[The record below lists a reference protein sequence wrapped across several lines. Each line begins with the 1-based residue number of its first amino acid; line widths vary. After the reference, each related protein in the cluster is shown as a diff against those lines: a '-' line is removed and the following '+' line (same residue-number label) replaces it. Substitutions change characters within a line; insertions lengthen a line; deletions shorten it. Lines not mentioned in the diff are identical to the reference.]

1 MINADRSAKKNLIET
16 VDNSCWALRDFTKGP
31 DMAVLTINDTS
42 QVERGRSAS
51 ARRPFSLSRFGGR
64 WLSPVLLLLLWE
76 AGSRTGLIPE
86 RTLAA
91 PSAVIG
97 TLLEM
102 VISGELPSNLL
113 VSFARVAAGLFIGV
127 SLGQALGLI
136 AGLSRSGELA
146 VDPLMQIKRTIP
158 ALALTPLFIVWFG
171 IGETPKVALIAFGTI
186 FPVYLNLYSGIRS
199 VDLRLLDAAKSFGL
213 SRWEQVWHVVL
224 PSALPQLLV
233 GLRYALSVSILV
245 LVVAEQI
252 NASAGLG
259 YLINNARDFMRTD
272 IIVVCLMVY
281 AILGLGADWLVRTIE
296 ARALIWRPSIVEQ

>member
-1 MINADRSAKKNLIET
+1 MAALAIDDTAKG
-16 VDNSCWALRDFTKGP
+16 KGIAP
-31 DMAVLTINDTS
+31 S
-42 QVERGRSAS
+42 PGRA
-51 ARRPFSLSRFGGR
+51 FSLSRFGGR

-76 AGSRTGLIPE
+76 AGSRSGLIPE

-97 TLLEM
+97 TLIDML
-102 VISGELPSNLL
+102 ISGELPSNLL
-113 VSFARVAAGLFIGV
+113 VSFARVAAGLVLGV
-127 SLGQALGLI
+127 TLGLVTGLI
-136 AGLSRSGELA
+136 AGLSRTGELA
-146 VDPLMQIKRTIP
+146 IDPLMQIKRTIP

-171 IGETPKVALIAFGTI
+171 IGETPKVALIAFATI
-186 FPVYLNLYSGIRS
+186 FPVYLNLYSGIRG
-199 VDLRLLDAAKSFGL
+199 VDPRLLDAAKSFGL
-213 SRWEQVWHVVL
+213 SRWEQIWHVVL
-224 PSALPQLLV
+224 PATLPSLLV
-233 GLRYALSVSILV
+233 GLRYALSISILV

-281 AILGLGADWLVRTIE
+281 AILGLGADWLVRIIE